1 MENSTPVLVVDYA
14 AIGVWLKTNP
24 ELRAYLEELGRKGVD
39 YARSIAPVGTR
50 TTKTTKPDQYRD
62 SLQHEV
68 KVGSTRMYLRIF
80 SDDYTAWW
88 IEYGSKKMPKRAVLR
103 RTLDFLASGAP
114 KAAAD
119 YEGIGE
125 YDAAN
130 AGTQHKRAMKR
141 RSRAK

>member
-1 MENSTPVLVVDYA
+1 METSTPVVQLDYA

-24 ELRAYLEELGRKGVD
+24 ELHAYLEDLGRKGVA
-39 YARSIAPVGTR
+39 YARNIAPVGTK
-50 TTKTTKPDQYRD
+50 TTKTTKPSQYRN
-62 SLQHEV
+62 SLQYEV
-68 KVGSTRMYLRIF
+68 KVGKSRMYLRVF

-88 IEYGSKKMPKRAVLR
+88 IEYGSKKVPKYAVLR
-103 RTLDFLASGAP
+103 RTLDYLASGAP

-119 YEGIGE
+119 YEGIAE

-130 AGTQHKRAMKR
+130 AGTQWRRAGKR